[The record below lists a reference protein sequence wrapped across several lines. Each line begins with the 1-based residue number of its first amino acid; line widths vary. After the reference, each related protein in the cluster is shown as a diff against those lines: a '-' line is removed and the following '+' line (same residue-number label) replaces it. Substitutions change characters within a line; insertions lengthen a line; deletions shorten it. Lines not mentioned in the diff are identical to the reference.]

1 LRNSHINQN
10 NLTLTSN
17 GIALKMKAQMYKTFI
32 RPVLY
37 YGLENLELNKTEK
50 DSLQRL
56 ESNLVKMCLGISKYC
71 YSSHLLMAL
80 NIDSAQNRLIIN
92 KCNFFIRLVNNRYTK
107 KHLNSQLETLKK
119 MSFPEKQKCTINFMR
134 DILLE
139 TNKGKLLFE
148 LDYNDLNLKEL
159 VARCK
164 SKLADIKI
172 KNSYI
177 LRYNNEI
184 SEIKKILERDDKRA
198 ALGLL
203 EDKLLPESFKKWLAE
218 KQKLNHSISD
228 DDDVECL
235 LDFGECV
242 GINKVT

>member
-1 LRNSHINQN
+1 
-10 NLTLTSN
+10 
-17 GIALKMKAQMYKTFI
+17 
-32 RPVLY
+32 
-37 YGLENLELNKTEK
+37 
-50 DSLQRL
+50 
-56 ESNLVKMCLGISKYC
+56 
-71 YSSHLLMAL
+71 
-80 NIDSAQNRLIIN
+80 
-92 KCNFFIRLVNNRYTK
+92 
-107 KHLNSQLETLKK
+107 

-139 TNKGKLLFE
+139 TNKGKLLLE

-228 DDDVECL
+228 DAEVECL
-235 LDFGECV
+235 LDFGEYV
-242 GINKVT
+242 GINK